1 MESEGSEEDD
11 DDRPQVI
18 VYDDKS
24 EPRRTGSR
32 LARSEDSESD
42 EEEEENSDAGIEYLE
57 VRQKSGRKFLDNLRT
72 LYGRRVQ
79 EALDLADQI
88 R

>member
-1 MESEGSEEDD
+1 MASEESEDDD

-24 EPRRTGSR
+24 EPRRPGSR
-32 LARSEDSESD
+32 LARSEDSES
-42 EEEEENSDAGIEYLE
+42 EEEENSDAGIEYLE
-57 VRQKSGRKFLDNLRT
+57 VRQKSGRKFLDNLRS
-72 LYGRRVQ
+72 LYERRVQ